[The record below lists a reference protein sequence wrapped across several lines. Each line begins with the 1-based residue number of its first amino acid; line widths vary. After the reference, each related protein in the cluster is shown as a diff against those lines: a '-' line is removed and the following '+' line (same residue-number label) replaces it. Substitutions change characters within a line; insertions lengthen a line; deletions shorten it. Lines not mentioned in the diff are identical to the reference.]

1 MREAMRKDYIYL
13 ALPRDSGNP
22 LEYTATKRRKR
33 APERLSKIL
42 KKHWELDFTPRE
54 DGFLERPGF
63 PFLFYPLLWAR
74 TNLGNLL
81 LPYEGFQDF
90 LTAIYKKAASLTE
103 RPFIIWMRSDALKLS
118 YFAVPYSWFFRL
130 EKNPFPFMVY
140 FQGEIPPLVILWT
153 SKFFEIPLREFL
165 RPNGCSL
172 CLSREVG
179 EQNVKPGNKAKEVSQ
194 G

>member
-13 ALPRDSGNP
+13 ALPRDSGSP

-33 APERLSKIL
+33 APERLSRIL

-81 LPYEGFQDF
+81 LPHEGFQDF
-90 LTAIYKKAASLTE
+90 LTAIFKKAASLTE

-130 EKNPFPFMVY
+130 EKKPFPFMVY

-172 CLSREVG
+172 CLSRNVG